1 MVKKQ
6 KINDMTR
13 LLLPT
18 ILIFSIGSIH
28 FGSNSAKA
36 AVAGSGTQV
45 TDVTK
50 EAHGIVNSVK
60 AALAYYGLSTGAY
73 TEANEVGPFFNTSSL
88 QKTGNA
94 TTTTSNMPNAAD
106 YEIAHGLATTAQERF
121 IKSIPP
127 ANDASTAQKVVQ
139 ALSGLISFKNAIDNK
154 SPYNLVEDQATHAI
168 ASLEQAF
175 NLK

>member
-1 MVKKQ
+1 MIKKQ
-6 KINDMTR
+6 KINDVTK

-18 ILIFSIGSIH
+18 ILILSIGSIH

-36 AVAGSGTQV
+36 AVAGSGMQV

-50 EAHGIVNSVK
+50 EAQGIVNSVK

-94 TTTTSNMPNAAD
+94 TTTSSNISNVGN
-106 YEIAHGLATTAQERF
+106 YEIAHGLATAAQERF

-127 ANDASTAQKVVQ
+127 ANDASAAQKVIQ
-139 ALSGLISFKNAIDNK
+139 ALAGLISFKNAVDSK
-154 SPYNLVEDQATHAI
+154 APYNLVEDQATHAI

>member
-1 MVKKQ
+1 MMKK
-6 KINDMTR
+6 KINDVTK

-18 ILIFSIGSIH
+18 ILILSIGSIH

-36 AVAGSGTQV
+36 AVAGSSMQV

-50 EAHGIVNSVK
+50 EAQGIVNSVK

-73 TEANEVGPFFNTSSL
+73 TEANEVGPFFNTTSL

-94 TTTTSNMPNAAD
+94 TTTSNIPNTAD
-106 YEIAHGLATTAQERF
+106 YEIAHGLATIAQERF
-121 IKSIPP
+121 VKSMP
-127 ANDASTAQKVVQ
+127 ASNDASAAQKVVQ
-139 ALSGLISFKNAIDNK
+139 ALAGLVSFKNAIDNK
-154 SPYNLVEDQATHAI
+154 APFNLVEDQATHAI
-168 ASLEQAF
+168 ATLEQAF